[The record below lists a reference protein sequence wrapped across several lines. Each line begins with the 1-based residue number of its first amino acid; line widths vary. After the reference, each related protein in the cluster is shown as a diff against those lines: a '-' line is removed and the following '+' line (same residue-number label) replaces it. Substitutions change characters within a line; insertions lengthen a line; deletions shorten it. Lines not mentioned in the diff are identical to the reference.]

1 MFVNKR
7 TRLKSLDVNENLKDG
22 QNSINERIK
31 LPFVGFIFFFFFF
44 YVSKAK
50 YLGKL
55 EGMGPKKVMFN
66 VCYKAAVKFF
76 VYIY

>member
-1 MFVNKR
+1 MRELSCPLLV
-7 TRLKSLDVNENLKDG
+7 S
-22 QNSINERIK
+22 
-31 LPFVGFIFFFFFF
+31 FFFFF